1 MSRNDLHATSVR
13 RLSLLAGASL
23 TTTLLSAQVEHR
35 SRTVKLAV
43 GLVGTAAAMVLARSL
58 GADLRAAFT
67 GSHPELAGQL
77 VRTVLSR
84 PAGG

>member
-1 MSRNDLHATSVR
+1 
-13 RLSLLAGASL
+13 
-23 TTTLLSAQVEHR
+23 
-35 SRTVKLAV
+35 V

-58 GADLRAAFT
+58 GADMRAAFT